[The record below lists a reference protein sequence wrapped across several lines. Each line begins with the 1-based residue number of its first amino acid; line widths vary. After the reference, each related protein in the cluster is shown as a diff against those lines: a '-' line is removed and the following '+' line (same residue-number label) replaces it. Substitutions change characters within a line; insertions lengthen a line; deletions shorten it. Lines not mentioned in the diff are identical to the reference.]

1 MEGLGSEAEAISQKL
16 ADEVM
21 VVVERLGLSG
31 KLFYKRLTA
40 VNRNCFFDSIFQW
53 MSDPANNFT
62 VNFIVVSCHGLRQIV
77 VDFVEGFE
85 GNDMF
90 FAMIILFI
98 DGLGPLFPT

>member
-40 VNRNCFFDSIFQW
+40 VDGNCFFD
-53 MSDPANNFT
+53 
-62 VNFIVVSCHGLRQIV
+62 C
-77 VDFVEGFE
+77 
-85 GNDMF
+85 
-90 FAMIILFI
+90 IL
-98 DGLGPLFPT
+98 